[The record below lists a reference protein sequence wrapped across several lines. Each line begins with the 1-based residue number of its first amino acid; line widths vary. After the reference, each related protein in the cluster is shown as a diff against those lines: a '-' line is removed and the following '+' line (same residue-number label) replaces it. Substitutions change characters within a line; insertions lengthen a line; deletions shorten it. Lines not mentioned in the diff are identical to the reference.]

1 MADGRAFDST
11 GRQLAA
17 LYRVVSEL
25 LLSPEQRRGDYVA
38 TQLFV
43 LEGAATELAEP
54 IDQFLASPRSLD
66 VDEHLLILELTPPCP
81 LYLGTYIFE
90 EPQSCRGAGFSG
102 RNGYMIELAG
112 AYRHYGFE
120 LGKGELADFIPA
132 MTEFLAISLEQ
143 PRKDGIGLRRRFVE
157 RYVKPGLKPMRAALA
172 KYDSPYQLL
181 IQALEAAVDTDITS
195 HADDPLWREPDRVGK
210 PPARPVIT
218 YSQKRSTAHVGE
230 PS

>member
-1 MADGRAFDST
+1 MADGRTLDAN

-17 LYRVVSEL
+17 LYRIVSEL

-43 LEGAATELAEP
+43 LEGAPAALAEP
-54 IDQFLASPRSLD
+54 IDRFLASPRSLD

-132 MTEFLAISLEQ
+132 MAEFLAISLEQ

-157 RYVKPGLKPMRAALA
+157 RYVKPGLKPMREALA

-195 HADDPLWREPDRVGK
+195 HADDPLWREPERVGK
-210 PPARPVIT
+210 PPTRPVIT
-218 YSQKRSTAHVGE
+218 YSGKRSTAHVGE